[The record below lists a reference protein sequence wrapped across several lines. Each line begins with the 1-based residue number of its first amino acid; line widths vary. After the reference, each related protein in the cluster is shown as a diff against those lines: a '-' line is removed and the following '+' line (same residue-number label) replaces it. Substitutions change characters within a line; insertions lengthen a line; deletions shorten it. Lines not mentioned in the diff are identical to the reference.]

1 MAVAPQVT
9 SAPDI
14 MERTLFRFI
23 IRYSKR
29 EQLLIVPFVLASM
42 VVYFLSL
49 DLPKTIINQAIQG
62 QSFPDPDSVAAFLRV
77 QFTLPELLGGAT
89 IVPFAGFELERLP
102 YLFALC
108 VTFLTLIV
116 GNGLLKLRINTMK
129 GWLGERMLRRLRY
142 QLFDHI
148 LRFPLPRFR
157 RIKSAEMATMIK
169 DEIEP
174 LGGFIG
180 DSIITPMF
188 LGSQALTALFFIV
201 YQHLVLG
208 GVALAVV
215 FVQTALIP
223 KMRRKLLVLAKQRQL
238 GARQLAG
245 RIAECVDGVA
255 EIHAHG
261 TSNYERAEFSDRL
274 GRLFRIR
281 FEFYQR
287 KFFIKFINNFLAQV
301 TPFIF
306 YSIGGYLVIVGRLD
320 IGALV
325 AVIAAYKDLPSPVK
339 ELIDWDQQRLDVSIK
354 YNQVIEQFTV
364 EDMAPP
370 SMQEPVEVAA
380 LPREG
385 KLRASNLTLVDESG
399 AKAVDGLSFEVGLQE
414 HVALVGGHSS
424 GSSELAQL
432 VARLLFPTSG
442 SIELGDIDLTRAPE
456 AITGRAFAY
465 VGTPAYLFPVSVRE
479 NLLYGLKHRPLRE
492 RTYEGEAL
500 ANRRFHV
507 SEAERTGTPTY
518 DINAEWVDYKA
529 AGVEGPDE
537 MEGRILEVLHA
548 VDLDEAIF
556 ELGLRSAIDE
566 SHGEALRE
574 RVLGA
579 REAMRERL
587 QSLGIQDWVER
598 FDPAHYNRNATLA
611 ENLLF
616 GTPVGR
622 TFDIE
627 NLSANPYVLR
637 VLEDTGL
644 TEELLRI
651 GHKVAETMVELFSG
665 LPPGHEFFER
675 FSFIRH
681 EDLPQYKAMLGRV
694 LESGLKGVSEA
705 DRGQLL
711 GLPFKLS
718 PARHRLGLIEDA
730 LQARVLEAR
739 RYFAQRLPESL
750 KSAVEFFDPA
760 RYNTAASL
768 QDNIL
773 FGKIVTGQ
781 AEAATRIGALM
792 RQVLDELGLRPLVTA
807 IGLDYQVGTGG
818 ARLPAADRQKL
829 ALARA
834 LLKQPTVL
842 VLDHAAA
849 LLDPATQSRV
859 LSRILEYRKG
869 QGVVWALSR
878 AEFADRFE
886 QVLVL
891 ERGKLAERGA
901 FDSLKGGGGALHKLL
916 NAA

>member
-1 MAVAPQVT
+1 
-9 SAPDI
+9 
-14 MERTLFRFI
+14 MERTLFGFI
-23 IRYSKR
+23 FRYSKR
-29 EQLLIVPFVLASM
+29 EQWLIVPFVVASM

-62 QSFPDPDSVAAFLRV
+62 QSFPNPDSVAAFLRL
-77 QFTLPELLGGAT
+77 QFTLPAFLGGT
-89 IVPFAGFELERLP
+89 TFTPFSGFELERLP
-102 YLFALC
+102 YLLALC

-116 GNGLLKLRINTMK
+116 ISGLLKLRINTMK

-180 DSIITPMF
+180 DSIITPLF
-188 LGSQALTALFFIV
+188 LGGQALTALFFIV
-201 YQHLVLG
+201 YQHLALG
-208 GVALAVV
+208 MVALIVV
-215 FVQTALIP
+215 TMQTAIIP
-223 KMRRKLLVLAKQRQL
+223 KMRRKLLVLDKPRQL

-245 RIAECVDGVA
+245 RIAECVDGIA

-261 TSNYERAEFSDRL
+261 TSNFERAEFSDRL
-274 GRLFRIR
+274 GNLFKIR

-287 KFFIKFINNFLAQV
+287 KFFIKFLNNFLAQV
-301 TPFIF
+301 TPFVF

-325 AVIAAYKDLPSPVK
+325 AVIAAYKDLPSPIK
-339 ELIDWDQQRLDVSIK
+339 ELIDWDQQLLDVSIK

-364 EDMAPP
+364 EDLAPRAL
-370 SMQEPVEVAA
+370 QEMIEVAE

-385 KLRASNLTLVDESG
+385 VLRASNLTLVDESDT
-399 AKAVDGLSFEVGLQE
+399 KAVDGVSFEVGLHE
-414 HVALVGGHSS
+414 HLAVVGGPSS
-424 GSSELAQL
+424 GSTELAQL
-432 VARLLFPTSG
+432 VARLRFPTSG
-442 SIELGDIDLTRAPE
+442 SLEVGGIDMTRAPE

-465 VGTPAYLFPVSVRE
+465 VGTPAYLFPLSVRD

-492 RTYEGEAL
+492 PVYDGEAL
-500 ANRRFHV
+500 ALRRFQV
-507 SEAERTGTPTY
+507 NEAERTGTPTY
-518 DINAEWVDYKA
+518 DINAEWVDYEA
-529 AGVEGPDE
+529 AGVTGPDE
-537 MEGRILEVLHA
+537 MEARILEVLHA

-556 ELGLRSAIDE
+556 ELGLRSAVDA
-566 SHGEALRE
+566 SHGEALRDHM
-574 RVLGA
+574 LGA
-579 REAMRERL
+579 REAMGERL
-587 QSLGIQDWVER
+587 ASLGIQDWVER

-627 NLSANPYVLR
+627 NLSANAYVLR
-637 VLEDTGL
+637 VLEETGL
-644 TEELLRI
+644 TDDLLRI

-675 FSFIRH
+675 FAFIRH
-681 EDLPQYKAMLGRV
+681 EDLPQYKAMLGRI
-694 LESGLKGVSEA
+694 LESGLKGISEA

-718 PARHRLGLIEDA
+718 PARHRLGLIDDA

-739 RYFAQRLPESL
+739 HYFAQHLPESL
-750 KSAVEFFDPA
+750 KGGVEFFDPA
-760 RYNTAASL
+760 RYNAAASL

-781 AEAATRIGALM
+781 AEAATRIGALL
-792 RQVLDELGLRPLVTA
+792 RQVLDELGLRPLVTG
-807 IGLDYQVGTGG
+807 IGLEFGVGTAG
-818 ARLPAADRQKL
+818 ARLAAADRQKV

-834 LLKQPTVL
+834 LLKRPAIL

-849 LLDPATQSRV
+849 MLDPATQSRV
-859 LSRILEYRKG
+859 MNRILEYRKG
-869 QGVVWALSR
+869 QGVFWALSR
-878 AEFADRFE
+878 AEFADRFA

-891 ERGKLAERGA
+891 DRGKLAEHGA
-901 FDSLKGGGGALHKLL
+901 YETLKGSGGALHKLL
-916 NAA
+916 TPA

>member
-1 MAVAPQVT
+1 
-9 SAPDI
+9 
-14 MERTLFRFI
+14 MERTLFKFI
-23 IRYSKR
+23 TRYSKR
-29 EQLLIVPFVLASM
+29 EQLLIVPFVVASM

-62 QSFPDPDSVAAFLRV
+62 HSFPNPDSVASFLRFS
-77 QFTLPELLGGAT
+77 FTLPALLGGGRVT
-89 IVPFAGFELERLP
+89 PFDGFELSRLP

-116 GNGLLKLRINTMK
+116 INGLLKLRINTMK
-129 GWLGERMLRRLRY
+129 GWLGERMLRRLRF

-157 RIKSAEMATMIK
+157 RVKAAEMASMIK

-180 DSIITPMF
+180 DSVITPLF
-188 LGSQALTALFFIV
+188 LGGQALTALFFIV
-201 YQHLVLG
+201 YQNIALG
-208 GVALAVV
+208 MVALGVV
-215 FVQTALIP
+215 AVQTVVIP
-223 KMRRKLLVLAKQRQL
+223 KLRRRLLFLAKARQL

-287 KFFIKFINNFLAQV
+287 KFFIKFLNNFLSQM

-339 ELIDWDQQRLDVSIK
+339 ELIDWDQRRLDVSIK
-354 YNQVIEQFTV
+354 YSQVIEQFTV
-364 EDMAPP
+364 EDLMPTAVQD
-370 SMQEPVEVAA
+370 MVEVPAV
-380 LPREG
+380 PREG
-385 KLRASNLTLVDESG
+385 VLRAANLTLVDESG
-399 AKAVDGLSFEVGLQE
+399 AKAIEGVSFEIPLHE
-414 HVALVGGHSS
+414 HVALVGGHGS
-424 GSSELAQL
+424 GTTELAQL
-432 VARLLFPTSG
+432 VARLVFPTNG
-442 SIELGDIDLTRAPE
+442 SLEIGGIDVTRAPE
-456 AITGRAFAY
+456 ALTGRTFAY
-465 VGTPAYLFPVSVRE
+465 VGTPSYLFPLSVRD
-479 NLLYGLKHRPLRE
+479 NLIYGLKHRPIRE
-492 RTYEGEAL
+492 AEYEGEAL
-500 ANRRFHV
+500 SARRFQLR
-507 SEAERTGTPTY
+507 EAERTGTPLY
-518 DINAEWVDYKA
+518 DINAQWVDYDA
-529 AGVEGPDE
+529 AGVSGPDE
-537 MEGRILEVLHA
+537 MDARILEVLHV

-556 ELGLRSAIDE
+556 ELGLRSAVDE
-566 SHGEALRE
+566 SHGEALRD
-574 RVLGA
+574 RMLGA

-587 QSLGIQDWVER
+587 ESLNIQDWVER
-598 FDPAHYNRNATLA
+598 FDPAQYNRNATLA

-627 NLSANPYVLR
+627 NLAANAYVRR
-637 VLEDTGL
+637 VLDETGL
-644 TEELLRI
+644 TDELLRI

-681 EDLPQYKAMLGRV
+681 EDLPSYQALLARI
-694 LESGLKGVSEA
+694 LESGLKGIGNA
-705 DRGQLL
+705 DRDQLL
-711 GLPFKLS
+711 ALPFKLS
-718 PARHRLGLIEDA
+718 PARHRLGLLDDA
-730 LQARVLEAR
+730 LQARVLDAR
-739 RYFAQRLPESL
+739 RYFAQHLPENL
-750 KSAVEFFDPA
+750 TSAVEFFDPQ

-781 AEAATRIGALM
+781 AEAATRIGALL
-792 RQVLDELGLRPLVTA
+792 RQVLDELGLRPLVTS

-818 ARLPAADRQKL
+818 ARLAAADRQKV
-829 ALARA
+829 AIARA
-834 LLKQPTVL
+834 LLKRPAVL

-849 LLDPATQSRV
+849 ILDPASQSRALGRV
-859 LSRILEYRKG
+859 LDYRKG
-869 QGVVWALSR
+869 QAVIWALSR
-878 AEFADRFE
+878 AEFSERFDK
-886 QVLVL
+886 VLVL
-891 ERGKLAERGA
+891 ERGKLAEHGA
-901 FDSLKGGGGALHKLL
+901 FESLKCTDGLLHKLL
-916 NAA
+916 NPA